1 LTEPPLAAH
10 TEARQGLAAESPVI
24 WGGPMHW
31 IDVATGITAF
41 AVALLASV
49 LLVFGLYRLNT
60 VITSRID
67 EERFLLQGNRSVA
80 IALGAVVLSQALL
93 LRHAVFPTMAVLRN
107 ALVGP
112 ITLGAVGRALLQ
124 ATLFFAIVG
133 GLSFIS
139 VVVAAWLFSRMTR
152 SLAEREQILKD
163 NVAVAILF
171 AFIVI
176 AVALVVN
183 EGLVDLSRS
192 IIPYPESGIIQI
204 P

>member
-1 LTEPPLAAH
+1 
-10 TEARQGLAAESPVI
+10 
-24 WGGPMHW
+24 MHW
-31 IDVATGITAF
+31 IDVATGVTAY

-67 EERFLLQGNRSVA
+67 EERLLLQGNRAVA
-80 IALGAVVLSQALL
+80 VALGAVVLSQAILV
-93 LRHAVFPTMAVLRN
+93 RHAVFPTMAVLRN

-112 ITLGAVGRALLQ
+112 VTPRALAWALAQ
-124 ATLFFAIVG
+124 AGLFFVIVG

-139 VVVAAWLFSRMTR
+139 VVVAAWLFTKMTR
-152 SLAEREQILKD
+152 SLPEREQILKD
-163 NVAVAILF
+163 NLAVGILF

-176 AVALVVN
+176 AVTLVVN

-192 IIPYPESGIIQI
+192 IIPYPESGVIQI

>member
-1 LTEPPLAAH
+1 
-10 TEARQGLAAESPVI
+10 
-24 WGGPMHW
+24 MHW
-31 IDVATGITAF
+31 IDVATGVTAF
-41 AVALLASV
+41 GVALLTSV
-49 LLVFGLYRLNT
+49 LLVLGLYRLNMVLT
-60 VITSRID
+60 RHVD
-67 EERFLLQGNRSVA
+67 EERLLLQGNRAVA
-80 IALGAVVLSQALL
+80 IALGAVVLSQAVL

-112 ITLGAVGRALLQ
+112 ITLGAVGWALGQ
-124 ATLFFAIVG
+124 AGLFFMIIG

-139 VVVAAWLFSRMTR
+139 VVVAAWLFSKMTR
-152 SLAEREQILKD
+152 SLAEREEILKD
-163 NVAVAILF
+163 NVAVGILF

-176 AVALVVN
+176 AVTLVVN